1 MHLIVG
7 MCSSIITTDL
17 NVGQINF
24 TLNYGKSDV
33 SITFK
38 ETLGILLIQGEQL
51 SGSFADLCKSELH
64 PPHFSLVSQSI
75 LTYGD

>member
-1 MHLIVG
+1 MTLKLMTLQHPRYDR
-7 MCSSIITTDL
+7 CTDM
-17 NVGQINF
+17 
-24 TLNYGKSDV
+24 

-51 SGSFADLCKSELH
+51 SGSFADLGKSELD
-64 PPHFSLVSQSI
+64 PPHFSLVPQSI